1 MDTLVRQGRGLYW
14 GTSEWPAEQIREAHE
29 AARAGGCQAPTREQ
43 PQYNLL
49 HRERVEAEYAP
60 LYADF
65 GMGTTTWSP
74 LASGLLTG
82 KYNDGVPDDSR
93 MARLEERRVGKE
105 CVSPCRSRWSPSH

>member
-1 MDTLVRQGRGLYW
+1 MDTLVRQGKVLYW

-29 AARAGGCQAPTREQ
+29 AARAGGCQAPTMEQ

-49 HRERVEAEYAP
+49 QRERAEAEYEP

-74 LASGLLTG
+74 LRS
-82 KYNDGVPDDSR
+82 
-93 MARLEERRVGKE
+93 EERRVGKG
-105 CVSPCRSRWSPSH
+105 CDSTSSSRWYADH